1 MTPEE
6 IKTLED
12 QLWSS
17 ANQLRANTPLKSSEY
32 ATPVL
37 GLIFLKF
44 ADNKYRKFEQEI
56 EAEYKRRQASSRR
69 EVSKPEIAIEKCGFY
84 LPDNARYDYLLHL
97 PEEQDLAT
105 AIQQAMLDIEKY
117 KNDDAFKN
125 VLPTV
130 EYAPFNAN
138 DNSRRALTELV
149 RTFSNI
155 PSDATGDIFGK
166 IYEYFLGKFALSE
179 GQKGGEFFTPPSVVR
194 LMVEIIEPYHGTV
207 FDPACGSGG
216 MFVQSLHFVERRNDL
231 LKQLGQ
237 NPDEQIDLS
246 VKGQEKTGDTVKLA
260 KMNLFVNGLKGEIQ
274 QANTYEE
281 DPFNSYEKFDF
292 ILANPPF
299 NVDEVPVTTVEHDQ
313 RFNNYGL
320 PRNKGKKANSQD
332 IETIPNANYL
342 WINLFATSLKNQ
354 EKAQANNSGRAGLV
368 MPNSASDARNAEAEI
383 RQKLIENNLIYG
395 MVTLPSNMFYTVT
408 LPATL
413 WFFDRNKTDDKIL
426 FIDARNIFRQ
436 IDRAHRDFTDEQIQ
450 NIAMISK
457 LHQGRRGE
465 YIQLIHS
472 YFGAG
477 MAILQKTVKDV
488 EPVLEQLQTVLAND
502 KDALATVEQ
511 MTKHWHGMEALDSQF
526 TEYQSAFTT
535 QSKQISLDARSF
547 DGKQSQLIDSLNT
560 SQIALSDGF
569 EPFFKALHDDAKA
582 LDKFI
587 REQEKTLN
595 SELKLARQQ
604 ANEIK
609 NRTNKTDK
617 DKQEQK
623 EQEAIVGKLS
633 EQASQIKAVKGLLA
647 EVKADRQS
655 AEYFFG
661 HIRWL
666 QERFPSAKYEDV
678 TGLCKLASPAEVA
691 EQEYSLNAGRYVGVV
706 IEEDGKTEDEFLDFM
721 RALDDDFTALS
732 QNAIE
737 LETTIKN
744 NLQLILEGSL

>member
-117 KNDDAFKN
+117 KNDDAFVN

-194 LMVEIIEPYHGTV
+194 LMVDIIEPYHGTV

-216 MFVQSLHFVERRNDL
+216 MFVQSLHFVERRNEL

-281 DPFNSYEKFDF
+281 DPFKSFEKFDF

-299 NVDEVPVTTVEHDQ
+299 NVDEVPVNTVKDDV
-313 RFNNYGL
+313 RFNTYGL
-320 PRNKGKKANSQD
+320 PKNKGKKANSKE

-342 WINLFATSLKNQ
+342 WINLFATSLKNP
-354 EKAQANNSGRAGLV
+354 EQAKINNSGRAGLV

-413 WFFDRNKTDDKIL
+413 WFFDRNKADDKIL

-465 YIQLIHS
+465 YIQLINS
-472 YFGAG
+472 YFWAG
-477 MAILQKTVKDV
+477 MAILQKTIKDV
-488 EPVLEQLQTVLAND
+488 QPVLTNLKTVLA
-502 KDALATVEQ
+502 KDEQALVTVQAMTTHWQSMDGLQQQFEQ
-511 MTKHWHGMEALDSQF
+511 YNQDF
-526 TEYQSAFTT
+526 
-535 QSKQISLDARSF
+535 
-547 DGKQSQLIDSLNT
+547 GKQSQQIVFDSRIFDDKAHQTINSINN
-560 SQIALSDGF
+560 SQIALSNDF

-582 LDKFI
+582 LDKII
-587 REQEKTLN
+587 REEEKTVN
-595 SELKLARQQ
+595 ANLKLARQSL
-604 ANEIK
+604 AEVK
-609 NRTNKTDK
+609 NKADKTDA
-617 DKQEQK
+617 DKQLQK
-623 EQEAIVGKLS
+623 DRDAVVKSLS
-633 EQASQIKAVKGLLA
+633 EQLSQIKSVKDLLS
-647 EVKADRQS
+647 EIKADRQS
-655 AEYFFG
+655 AEYYFG
-661 HIRWL
+661 HIRWM

-678 TGLCKLASPAEVA
+678 TGLCKLASPKEVA

-706 IEEDGKTEDEFLDFM
+706 IEEDGKTEDEFLEDLQ
-721 RALDDDFTALS
+721 ALNDEFLALNDDA
-732 QNAIE
+732 
-737 LETTIKN
+737 
-744 NLQLILEGSL
+744 LQLENIIQSNFKLLLGE

>member
-1 MTPEE
+1 MTPDE

-56 EAEYKRRQASSRR
+56 EAEYKRRQSSSRR
-69 EVSKPEIAIEKCGFY
+69 EVNKPEIAVEKCGYY

-105 AIQQAMLDIEKY
+105 AIQQAMQDIEKF

-194 LMVEIIEPYHGTV
+194 LMVDIIEPYHGTV

-216 MFVQSLHFVERRNDL
+216 MFVQSLHFVERRNEL
-231 LKQLGQ
+231 LRHLGQ

-281 DPFNSYEKFDF
+281 DPFNSFEKFDF

-313 RFNNYGL
+313 RFNSYGL
-320 PRNKGKKANSQD
+320 PRNKGKKANSKD

-368 MPNSASDARNAEAEI
+368 MPNSASDARNAETEI

-413 WFFDRNKTDDKIL
+413 WFFDRNKADDKIL

-465 YIQLIHS
+465 YIQLIHG

-526 TEYQSAFTT
+526 SEYQLTFAT

-547 DGKQSQLIDSLNT
+547 DDKQSQLIDSLNT

-595 SELKLARQQ
+595 GELKLARQKLS
-604 ANEIK
+604 EIK
-609 NRTNKTDK
+609 NRTNKTDR
-617 DKQEQK
+617 DKEEQK
-623 EQEAIVGKLS
+623 DQDKVVKDLS
-633 EQASQIKAVKGLLA
+633 EQASQIRSVKDLLA

-706 IEEDGKTEDEFLDFM
+706 IEEDGKTEDEFLEDLQLLNDEF
-721 RALDDDFTALS
+721 LSLSEQALS
-732 QNAIE
+732 LEKIINAN
-737 LETTIKN
+737 LES
-744 NLQLILEGSL
+744 ILSGN

>member
-32 ATPVL
+32 STPVL

-44 ADNKYRKFEQEI
+44 ADNKYRKFESEI
-56 EAEYKRRQASSRR
+56 NAEFEKRQASSRR

-117 KNDDAFKN
+117 KNDDAFVN

-194 LMVEIIEPYHGTV
+194 LMVDIIEPYHGTV

-216 MFVQSLHFVERRNDL
+216 MFVQSLHFVERRNEL
-231 LKQLGQ
+231 LRHLGQ

-260 KMNLFVNGLKGEIQ
+260 KMNLFVNGLRGEIQ

-281 DPFNSYEKFDF
+281 NPFDSFEAFDF

-299 NVDEVPVTTVEHDQ
+299 NVDEVPVNTVKDDV
-313 RFNNYGL
+313 RFNTYGL
-320 PRNKGKKANSQD
+320 PKNKGKKANSKE

-342 WINLFATSLKNQ
+342 WINLFATSLKNP
-354 EKAQANNSGRAGLV
+354 EQAKINHSGRAGLV
-368 MPNSASDARNAEAEI
+368 MPNSASDARNTEGEI

-413 WFFDRNKTDDKIL
+413 WFFDRNKADDKIL

-465 YIQLIHS
+465 YIQLIHR

-488 EPVLEQLQTVLAND
+488 QPVLTNLKTVLA
-502 KDALATVEQ
+502 KDEQALVTVQAMTTHWQSMDGLQQQFEQ
-511 MTKHWHGMEALDSQF
+511 YNQDF
-526 TEYQSAFTT
+526 
-535 QSKQISLDARSF
+535 
-547 DGKQSQLIDSLNT
+547 GKQSQQIVFDSRIFDDTAHQTINSINN
-560 SQIALSDGF
+560 SQIALSNDF

-582 LDKFI
+582 LDKII
-587 REQEKTLN
+587 REEEKTVN
-595 SELKLARQQ
+595 ANLKLARQSL
-604 ANEIK
+604 AEVK
-609 NRTNKTDK
+609 NKADKTDA
-617 DKQEQK
+617 DKQLQK
-623 EQEAIVGKLS
+623 DRDAVVKSLS
-633 EQASQIKAVKGLLA
+633 EQLSQIKSVKDLLS
-647 EVKADRQS
+647 EIKADRQS
-655 AEYFFG
+655 AEYYFG
-661 HIRWL
+661 HIRWM

-678 TGLCKLASPAEVA
+678 TGLCKLASPEEVE

-721 RALDDDFTALS
+721 
-732 QNAIE
+732 NE
-737 LETTIKN
+737 LNEELNILNNQSVEYFDCIQKNMSTI
-744 NLQLILEGSL
+744 LGG

>member
-44 ADNKYRKFEQEI
+44 ADNKYRKFESEI
-56 EAEYKRRQASSRR
+56 NAEFEKRQASSRR

-117 KNDDAFKN
+117 KNDDAFVN

-216 MFVQSLHFVERRNDL
+216 MFVQSLHFVERRNEL
-231 LKQLGQ
+231 LRQLGQ
-237 NPDEQIDLS
+237 NPEEQIDLS

-260 KMNLFVNGLKGEIQ
+260 KMNLFVNGLRGEIQ

-281 DPFNSYEKFDF
+281 NPFDSFEAFDF

-299 NVDEVPVTTVEHDQ
+299 NVDEVPVNTVKDDV
-313 RFNNYGL
+313 RFNTYGL
-320 PRNKGKKANSQD
+320 PKNKGKKANSKE

-342 WINLFATSLKNQ
+342 WINLFATSLKNP
-354 EKAQANNSGRAGLV
+354 EQAKINNSGRAGLV
-368 MPNSASDARNAEAEI
+368 MPNSASDARNTEGEI

-413 WFFDRNKTDDKIL
+413 WFFDRNKADDKIL

-465 YIQLIHS
+465 YIQLIHG

-488 EPVLEQLQTVLAND
+488 QPVLNDLKTVLA
-502 KDALATVEQ
+502 KDEQALMTVKDMTVHWQSMEGLQQQFEQ
-511 MTKHWHGMEALDSQF
+511 YNQDF
-526 TEYQSAFTT
+526 
-535 QSKQISLDARSF
+535 
-547 DGKQSQLIDSLNT
+547 GKQSQQIVFDSRVFGDNAHQT
-560 SQIALSDGF
+560 INGINASQVALSDGF

-582 LDKFI
+582 LDKII
-587 REQEKTLN
+587 REEEKTVN
-595 SELKLARQQ
+595 ANLKLARQSL
-604 ANEIK
+604 AEVK
-609 NRTNKTDK
+609 NKADKTDA
-617 DKQEQK
+617 DKQLQK
-623 EQEAIVGKLS
+623 ERDVIVKSLS
-633 EQASQIKAVKGLLA
+633 EQLSQIKSVKDLLS
-647 EVKADRQS
+647 EIKADRQS
-655 AEYFFG
+655 AEYYFG
-661 HIRWL
+661 HIHWM

-678 TGLCKLASPAEVA
+678 TGLCKLASTDEVA

-706 IEEDGKTEDEFLDFM
+706 IEEDGKTEDEFLED
-721 RALDDDFTALS
+721 LQILNDDFLTLNTQAS
-732 QNAIE
+732 E
-737 LETTIKN
+737 LEKVISA
-744 NLQLILEGSL
+744 NLLKLLES

>member
-1 MTPEE
+1 M
-6 IKTLED
+6 
-12 QLWSS
+12 
-17 ANQLRANTPLKSSEY
+17 
-32 ATPVL
+32 
-37 GLIFLKF
+37 
-44 ADNKYRKFEQEI
+44 
-56 EAEYKRRQASSRR
+56 
-69 EVSKPEIAIEKCGFY
+69 
-84 LPDNARYDYLLHL
+84 
-97 PEEQDLAT
+97 
-105 AIQQAMLDIEKY
+105 
-117 KNDDAFKN
+117 
-125 VLPTV
+125 
-130 EYAPFNAN
+130 
-138 DNSRRALTELV
+138 
-149 RTFSNI
+149 
-155 PSDATGDIFGK
+155 
-166 IYEYFLGKFALSE
+166 
-179 GQKGGEFFTPPSVVR
+179 
-194 LMVEIIEPYHGTV
+194 
-207 FDPACGSGG
+207 
-216 MFVQSLHFVERRNDL
+216 
-231 LKQLGQ
+231 
-237 NPDEQIDLS
+237 
-246 VKGQEKTGDTVKLA
+246 
-260 KMNLFVNGLKGEIQ
+260 
-274 QANTYEE
+274 
-281 DPFNSYEKFDF
+281 
-292 ILANPPF
+292 
-299 NVDEVPVTTVEHDQ
+299 DEVPVTTVEHDP
-313 RFNNYGL
+313 RFNSYGL
-320 PRNKGKKANSQD
+320 PRNKGKKANSKD

-472 YFGAG
+472 YFGTG
-477 MAILQKTVKDV
+477 MTILQKTVKDV
-488 EPVLEQLQTVLAND
+488 EPVLEELQIVLAKD

-511 MTKHWHGMEALDSQF
+511 MTKHWHGMQALDSQF
-526 TEYQSAFTT
+526 SEYQLTFAT

-587 REQEKTLN
+587 REQEKSLN

-604 ANEIK
+604 VNEIK

-617 DKQEQK
+617 DKEEQK
-623 EQEAIVGKLS
+623 AQEAIVTKLS
-633 EQASQIKAVKGLLA
+633 EQASQIKSVKGLLA

-661 HIRWL
+661 YIRWL
-666 QERFPSAKYEDV
+666 QERFPHAVYEDV

>member
-6 IKTLED
+6 TKTLED

-44 ADNKYRKFEQEI
+44 ADNKYRKFEQEV
-56 EAEYKRRQASSRR
+56 EAEYQRRQSSSRR
-69 EVSKPEIAIEKCGFY
+69 EVSKPEIAIEKCGYY

-105 AIQQAMLDIEKY
+105 AIQQAMQDIEKY

-281 DPFNSYEKFDF
+281 DPFKSFEKFDF

-313 RFNNYGL
+313 RFNSYGL
-320 PRNKGKKANSQD
+320 PRNKGKKANSKD

-354 EKAQANNSGRAGLV
+354 EKAQANSSGRAGLV

-413 WFFDRNKTDDKIL
+413 WFFDRNKADDKIL

-477 MAILQKTVKDV
+477 MTILQKTVKDV
-488 EPVLEQLQTVLAND
+488 QPVLTNLKTVLA
-502 KDALATVEQ
+502 KDEQALVTVQAMTTHWQSMDGLQQQFEQ
-511 MTKHWHGMEALDSQF
+511 YNQDF
-526 TEYQSAFTT
+526 
-535 QSKQISLDARSF
+535 
-547 DGKQSQLIDSLNT
+547 GKQSQQIVFDSRIFDDKAHQTINSINN
-560 SQIALSDGF
+560 SQIALSNDF

-582 LDKFI
+582 LDKII
-587 REQEKTLN
+587 REEEKTVN
-595 SELKLARQQ
+595 ANLKLARQSL
-604 ANEIK
+604 AEVK
-609 NRTNKTDK
+609 NKADKTDA
-617 DKQEQK
+617 DKQLQK
-623 EQEAIVGKLS
+623 DRDAVVKSLS
-633 EQASQIKAVKGLLA
+633 EQLSQIKSVKDLLS
-647 EVKADRQS
+647 EIKADRQS
-655 AEYFFG
+655 AEYYFG
-661 HIRWL
+661 HIRWM

-678 TGLCKLASPAEVA
+678 TGLCKLASPKEVA

-706 IEEDGKTEDEFLDFM
+706 IEEDGKTEDEFLEDLQ
-721 RALDDDFTALS
+721 ALNDEFLALNDDA
-732 QNAIE
+732 
-737 LETTIKN
+737 
-744 NLQLILEGSL
+744 LQLENIIQSNFKLLLGE

>member
-117 KNDDAFKN
+117 KNDDAFVN

-130 EYAPFNAN
+130 EYAPFSAN

-166 IYEYFLGKFALSE
+166 IYEYFLGKFALFE

-216 MFVQSLHFVERRNDL
+216 MFVQSLHFVERRNEL

-281 DPFNSYEKFDF
+281 DPFKSFEKFDF

-299 NVDEVPVTTVEHDQ
+299 NVDEVPVTTVEHDP
-313 RFNNYGL
+313 RFNSYGL
-320 PRNKGKKANSQD
+320 PRNKGKKANSKD

-511 MTKHWHGMEALDSQF
+511 MTKHWHSMQALDSQF
-526 TEYQSAFTT
+526 SEYQSAFAT

-547 DGKQSQLIDSLNT
+547 DGKQSQLIDGLNT

-595 SELKLARQQ
+595 GELKLARQKLS
-604 ANEIK
+604 EIK
-609 NRTNKTDK
+609 NRTNKTDR
-617 DKQEQK
+617 DKEEQK
-623 EQEAIVGKLS
+623 DQDKVVKDLS
-633 EQASQIKAVKGLLA
+633 EQASQIRSVKDLLA

-666 QERFPSAKYEDV
+666 QERFPSAVYENV

-706 IEEDGKTEDEFLDFM
+706 IEEDGKTEDEFLEDLQ
-721 RALDDDFTALS
+721 ALNDEFLALNDDA
-732 QNAIE
+732 
-737 LETTIKN
+737 
-744 NLQLILEGSL
+744 LQLENIIQSNFKLLLGE

>member
-117 KNDDAFKN
+117 KNDDAFVN

-216 MFVQSLHFVERRNDL
+216 MFVQSLHFVERRNEL
-231 LKQLGQ
+231 LRHLGQ

-260 KMNLFVNGLKGEIQ
+260 KMNLFVNGLRGEIQ

-281 DPFNSYEKFDF
+281 NPFDSFEAFDF

-299 NVDEVPVTTVEHDQ
+299 NVDEVPVNTVKDDV
-313 RFNNYGL
+313 RFNTYGL
-320 PRNKGKKANSQD
+320 PKNKGKKANSKE

-342 WINLFATSLKNQ
+342 WINLFATSLKNP
-354 EKAQANNSGRAGLV
+354 EQAKINNSGRAGLV

-413 WFFDRNKTDDKIL
+413 WFFDRNKADDKIL

-472 YFGAG
+472 YFGTG
-477 MAILQKTVKDV
+477 MTILQKTVKDV
-488 EPVLEQLQTVLAND
+488 EPVLEELQIVLAKD

-511 MTKHWHGMEALDSQF
+511 MTKHWHGMQALDSQF
-526 TEYQSAFTT
+526 SEYQLTFAT
-535 QSKQISLDARSF
+535 QCKQISLDARSF

-587 REQEKTLN
+587 REQEKTL
-595 SELKLARQQ
+595 SGELKLARQKLS
-604 ANEIK
+604 EIK

-617 DKQEQK
+617 DKEEQK
-623 EQEAIVGKLS
+623 DQDKVVKDLS
-633 EQASQIKAVKGLLA
+633 EQASQIRSVKDLLA

-661 HIRWL
+661 YIRWL
-666 QERFPSAKYEDV
+666 QERFPSAVYENV

-706 IEEDGKTEDEFLDFM
+706 IEEDGKTEDEFLEDLQQLNNEF
-721 RALDDDFTALS
+721 LS
-732 QNAIE
+732 LNENAVSLSEVINKNLLE
-737 LETTIKN
+737 LM
-744 NLQLILEGSL
+744 GAF

>member
-1 MTPEE
+1 MTPDE

-44 ADNKYRKFEQEI
+44 ADNKYRKFEQEV
-56 EAEYKRRQASSRR
+56 EAEYQRRQSSSRR
-69 EVSKPEIAIEKCGFY
+69 EVSKPEIAIEKCGY
-84 LPDNARYDYLLHL
+84 YHARYDYLLHL

-105 AIQQAMLDIEKY
+105 AIQQAMQDIEKY

-413 WFFDRNKTDDKIL
+413 WFFDRNKSDDKIL

-472 YFGAG
+472 YFGTG
-477 MAILQKTVKDV
+477 MMILQKTVKDV
-488 EPVLEQLQTVLAND
+488 EPVLEELQIVLAKD

-511 MTKHWHGMEALDSQF
+511 MTQHWHGMQALDSQF
-526 TEYQSAFTT
+526 SEYKSTFAT

-547 DGKQSQLIDSLNT
+547 DGKQSQPIDGLNT

-587 REQEKTLN
+587 REQEKSLN
-595 SELKLARQQ
+595 GELKLARQQ
-604 ANEIK
+604 ANDIK

-617 DKQEQK
+617 DKEEQK
-623 EQEAIVGKLS
+623 AQEAIVTKLS
-633 EQASQIKAVKGLLA
+633 EQASQIKSVKGLLA

-661 HIRWL
+661 YIRWL
-666 QERFPSAKYEDV
+666 QERFPHAVYEDV